1 MIRRRTF
8 SGIVL
13 ATAAFLSTGVS
24 VEVAAKDPAGVLGD
38 IVLRRMIGQ
47 MVLVGFVGDKV
58 EDAGFQTVLRQAKD
72 GKIGGVIYLRR
83 NIRSLRSVAKLTETL
98 QRVSEPPLFIA
109 IDQEGGR
116 VERLTGSMGFDEV
129 PSAASVA
136 RSMKPIEAEKIYTKM
151 AGGLADIGINLNLG
165 PVVDLNINPDNPIIG
180 RLGRS
185 FSQDGDTV
193 STYARSFIQG
203 HRKKGVLTS
212 LKHFPGHGSSV
223 ADTHKGMAD
232 VSQTWSEIE
241 LAPYQ
246 ALIDS
251 GDVDMIMSAHVVNR
265 TIPGADGTPASLSR
279 ATLTELLR
287 KKMKF
292 KGVVIS
298 DDLQMGAIIKT
309 WSLDDAV
316 RQAVLA
322 GTDVMVFA
330 NDKHPDPDI
339 PERISELL
347 LKEARTN
354 PAMLARIHESYLRI
368 SHLKGAITVVGFA
381 PARQDTGDR

>member
-1 MIRRRTF
+1 MTPRRALAVILMALAASLPF
-8 SGIVL
+8 PGAL
-13 ATAAFLSTGVS
+13 ATARDAKPGV
-24 VEVAAKDPAGVLGD
+24 GD
-38 IVLRRMIGQ
+38 AILRTMIGQ

-58 EDAGFQTVLRQAKD
+58 EDDGVQTVLQQAAD
-72 GKIGGVIYLRR
+72 GRIGGVIYLRR
-83 NIRSLRSVAKLTETL
+83 NIRSLRAVAKLNEDL
-98 QRVSEPPLFIA
+98 QRVSQLPLFIA

-116 VERLTGSMGFDEV
+116 VERLTSSIGFAEL

-136 RSMKPIEAEKIYTKM
+136 RSLKPAEASKLYGEM
-151 AGGLADIGINLNLG
+151 AGGLSAIGINLNLG

-185 FSQDGDTV
+185 FSKDGETV
-193 STYARSFIQG
+193 TTYARSFIAA
-203 HRKKGVLTS
+203 HRAHGVLTS

-223 ADTHKGMAD
+223 ADTHKGTAD

-251 GDVDMIMSAHVVNR
+251 GDADMIMSAHVVNR
-265 TIPGADGTPASLSR
+265 NIPGAEDTPASLST
-279 ATLTELLR
+279 AILTGLLR

-309 WSLDDAV
+309 RSLDDTV

-322 GTDVMVFA
+322 GNDVLVFA
-330 NDKHPDPDI
+330 NDKHPDPTI
-339 PERISELL
+339 PERISEFL

-354 PAMLARIHESYLRI
+354 PAMLSRIQQSYLRI
-368 SHLKGAITVVGFA
+368 SRLKNSITVAGIV
-381 PARQDTGDR
+381 PARPN

>member
-1 MIRRRTF
+1 MIPRRAISVILLALAATLPF
-8 SGIVL
+8 AGSSGL
-13 ATAAFLSTGVS
+13 AATKD
-24 VEVAAKDPAGVLGD
+24 AKAGLGD
-38 IVLRRMIGQ
+38 VMLRRMIGQ

-58 EDAGFQTVLRQAKD
+58 EDEGFQTLLQQAEG

-83 NIRSLRSVAKLTETL
+83 NLRSLRAIANLNETL
-98 QRVSEPPLFIA
+98 QSVSQPPLFVA

-116 VERLTGSMGFDEV
+116 IERLTDDIGFAEI

-136 RSMKPIEAEKIYTKM
+136 RSMKPAEANELYGMM
-151 AGGLADIGINLNLG
+151 AGSLSAIGINLNLG
-165 PVVDLNINPDNPIIG
+165 PVVDLNVNPDNPIIG

-185 FSQDGDTV
+185 FSEDEDTV
-193 STYARSFIQG
+193 STYARSFIQA
-203 HRKKGVLTS
+203 HRVHGVLTS

-223 ADTHKGMAD
+223 ADTHNGTAD

-251 GDVDMIMSAHVVNR
+251 GDVDMIMSSHVVNR
-265 TIPGADGTPASLSR
+265 NIPGADDTPASLST
-279 ATLTELLR
+279 ATLTGLLR

-292 KGVVIS
+292 NGVVIS

-309 WSLDDAV
+309 RSLDDTI

-322 GTDVMVFA
+322 GTNVLVFA
-330 NDKHPDPDI
+330 NDKHPDPTI
-339 PERISELL
+339 PDRISGLL
-347 LKEARTN
+347 VKEARAN
-354 PAMLARIHESYLRI
+354 PAMLARIQESYLRI
-368 SHLKGAITVVGFA
+368 SRLKGTITVAGLV
-381 PARQDTGDR
+381 PARPN